1 MSSII
6 LWKIYYL
13 HHTKE
18 SCFKWLSSLSKVV
31 SNLIRDWVWSYVFL
45 FQNLF
50 FPFRTHT
57 SNVMNSFMYVVRI
70 NLNDNILEKAMA
82 AHSCTLAWRIPWTE
96 EPGRLQSIGSQKVGH
111 DWATSLSL
119 STFLHWRRKWQPT
132 PVFLPGESQGR
143 GSLLGCRLCSHAESD
158 MTEATK
164 QQQQCIYYIK
174 SMGRIFLSFLFII
187 FLCLFEEVRYRT
199 LGSIR
204 ILISF
209 KLLS

>member
-1 MSSII
+1 MKVKSEREVAQSCPTLRDPMDCSLPGSSIHGI
-6 LWKIYYL
+6 FPGKTTGVGCHCLL
-13 HHTKE
+13 HFHKRQ
-18 SCFKWLSSLSKVV
+18 C
-31 SNLIRDWVWSYVFL
+31 
-45 FQNLF
+45 
-50 FPFRTHT
+50 
-57 SNVMNSFMYVVRI
+57 
-70 NLNDNILEKAMA
+70 
-82 AHSCTLAWRIPWTE
+82 
-96 EPGRLQSIGSQKVGH
+96 
-111 DWATSLSL
+111 
-119 STFLHWRRKWQPT
+119 T